1 MNPLSISFYGACR
14 EVGRAAVLVEGARN
28 RVLLDYGMKI
38 EPVGQPGLPLPVQG
52 SIDGLIITHAHLD
65 HSGASPMLYKH
76 NETQTFITPPSIP
89 LIDLLVQDSIKVGQ
103 LKGVKP
109 LFFKQ
114 HLRKLMRN
122 VVPAPYG
129 HERKAGLW
137 NFSLHDAGHIM
148 GSSWINLMAGET
160 TIAYTGDIK
169 LEKTRLHAG
178 AETPKSRVDV
188 LVTES
193 TYGDR
198 PHPPRRELERQFF
211 EACLEKVE
219 DGGIVL
225 VPSFAVGR
233 AQEVASILI
242 AHGFDHPIRLD
253 GMSRKAAEIYL
264 QYPDY
269 VRDYGEF
276 SDAMRHCDWVV
287 GPRARERALEEPGVI
302 ISTAGF
308 LQGGPAVGYALKL
321 RERAGSAIFFVG
333 YQPPDSPAYG
343 LLKLKRFQTLDYDLD
358 FSAIDVRHFDFSAH
372 AGREELHQLIKEFRP
387 SLCFVTHGEADQAQ
401 ALAEWV
407 KKNIGCNAIAPRMGE
422 KFDLK
427 KML

>member
-1 MNPLSISFYGACR
+1 MNPLSVSFYGACR
-14 EVGRAAVLVEGARN
+14 EVGRAAVLVEGSRN

-38 EPVGQPGLPLPVQG
+38 EPAGQPGLPLPVQG
-52 SIDGLIITHAHLD
+52 SIDGLIVTHAHLD
-65 HSGASPMLYKH
+65 HSGASPLLYKH

-103 LKGVKP
+103 LKGIKP
-109 LFFKQ
+109 LFFKN
-114 HLRKLMRN
+114 HLRRLMRN
-122 VVPAPYG
+122 VVPTPYHHQRHAG
-129 HERKAGLW
+129 NWSFALHE
-137 NFSLHDAGHIM
+137 AGHIM
-148 GSSWINLMAGET
+148 GSSWAALHAGET
-160 TIAYTGDIK
+160 TLAYTGDIK

-178 AETPKSRVDV
+178 CELPNSGIDV
-188 LVTES
+188 LVTEA

-198 PHPPRRELERQFF
+198 SHPPRTHLERQFF
-211 EACLEKVE
+211 EACLQKVD

-233 AQEVASILI
+233 AQEIASVLV

-264 QYPDY
+264 KYPDY

-276 SDAMRHCDWVV
+276 SDSMKHCEWVM
-287 GPRARERALEEPGVI
+287 GPRAREDALKEPGVI

-321 RERAGSAIFFVG
+321 REHPGNAIYFVG

-343 LLKLKRFQTLDYDLD
+343 LLTMKRFQTLEYDLD
-358 FSAIDVRHFDFSAH
+358 FSKIDVRHFDFSAH
-372 AGREELHQLIKEFRP
+372 AGREELHQLIKAFKP
-387 SLCFVTHGEADQAQ
+387 KACFIIHGEADQALR
-401 ALAEWV
+401 LADWV
-407 KKNIGCNAIAPRMGE
+407 KKNVGCAALVPRMGE
-422 KFDLK
+422 RFELK
-427 KML
+427 EIL